1 MRVGPQP
8 LGNAFRVVQTIDR
21 QQNLSPTITL
31 DPFGIMLG
39 RLVIPI
45 QQLRIFLG
53 SDPNGKSLQTNGTAP
68 QGELR
73 DLAFHAKDSE
83 QRRPE
88 LLQMAVGLEGKQ
100 VCPDQSLEEFFTPG

>member
-31 DPFGIMLG
+31 DPLGMMLG
-39 RLVIPI
+39 GLVITV

-53 SDPNGKSLQTNGTAP
+53 SDSDGKSLQTNGAAAHC
-68 QGELR
+68 ELG
-73 DLAFHAKDSE
+73 DLAFHAKDAE

-88 LLQMAVGLEGKQ
+88 LLQMSVGLEGKQ
-100 VCPDQSLEEFFTPG
+100 VCSDQSLEQFFTPG

>member
-39 RLVIPI
+39 RLLITIRQV
-45 QQLRIFLG
+45 RIFLG
-53 SDPNGKSLQTNGTAP
+53 SDPDRKSLQTNGTAP
-68 QGELR
+68 HGELG
-73 DLAFHAKDSE
+73 DLALHAKDPE

-88 LLQMAVGLEGKQ
+88 LLQMAVGLEGKE
-100 VCPDQSLEEFFTPG
+100 VCPDQAFEQFFTPG